1 MKNIIPTGPEFMR
14 EALIVIGGALLAALV
29 LSKLPAVRAFI
40 QNNVGTGACDCD
52 K

>member
-1 MKNIIPTGPEFMR
+1 MKIIPTGPEFLR
-14 EALIVIGGALLAALV
+14 EALIVIGGALIAAIV

-40 QNNVGTGACDCD
+40 QQNVGTGACNCD

>member
-1 MKNIIPTGPEFMR
+1 MKIIPTGPEFLR
-14 EALIVIGGALLAALV
+14 EAIVVIGGALLAALV

-40 QNNVGTGACDCD
+40 QNNVGTGACDCN